1 MLRIPVKK
9 LKAGM
14 VVSQS
19 IYNKKG
25 GSYLVKGQ
33 PLTAQYIQKLKKIGI
48 PTVSVTSTNPNY
60 HIIPPD
66 DIVQETTRIDA
77 IHHIIEAF
85 QDVED
90 SGQLSV
96 DAVQDVTD
104 HILFDVIQRRENL
117 VQLTDIRLHDTY
129 TFAHSV
135 NVAILS
141 AMLGLLCH
149 YTKKD
154 LALLTL
160 GALLHDLGKIKI
172 SSKILNKTSR
182 LSNEEFS
189 IIQNHPME
197 GARRIREMGALLPSP
212 GLLAAIA
219 AQHHE
224 HIDGKGYPQHLTG
237 DQLHRFSKIVA
248 IADVYD
254 ALTSERPYKKAYT
267 PSITHNI
274 MVNVNK
280 GHFDED
286 LLNLFFNNV
295 AIYPVGTILKTTRG
309 FAIVTKCEFG
319 YTETPSICIFANLEG
334 KILSEPIRLE
344 LKDDTACAIEMEISG
359 IELLHFVHELSV
371 DPSMYLL
378 EE

>member
-1 MLRIPVKK
+1 
-9 LKAGM
+9 M